1 LSGQTVT
8 FTAIVASPTTMATGT
23 MTFMDGSTI
32 LETGILSGGKTA
44 YSTATLSTGSHNISA
59 IYSGTPN
66 IKGSTSAT
74 LVQNVH

>member
-1 LSGQTVT
+1 
-8 FTAIVASPTTMATGT
+8 
-23 MTFMDGSTI
+23 MDGSTI
-32 LETGILSGGKTA
+32 LGTGTLSGGKA
-44 YSTATLSTGSHNISA
+44 PYSTPTLSTGSHNISA